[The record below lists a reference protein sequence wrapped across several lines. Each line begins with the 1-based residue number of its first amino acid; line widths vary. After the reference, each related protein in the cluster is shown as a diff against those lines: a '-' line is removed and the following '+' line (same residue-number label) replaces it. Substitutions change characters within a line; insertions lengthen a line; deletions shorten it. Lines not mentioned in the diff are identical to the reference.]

1 MHPKQSCKTAFY
13 WPDGSYGPHLGLA
26 KQSCKLV
33 SSNDQGYDEFGLCLC
48 LVSPSNIKPNP
59 TLKHTTES
67 QFTKKDNK
75 KRGCLKP
82 SSQQHS
88 QFRGVHGSGWVGLRE
103 FFDLTHHGEPNP
115 SHKSNP
121 THTGLVGSGRVG
133 LNPWVGQF
141 FLLLLLLNWVKKI
154 YITLATWVDKQN
166 IH

>member
-1 MHPKQSCKTAFY
+1 MHPKQSCKTTFY
-13 WPDGSYGPHLGLA
+13 CPDGSYGPHLGLA

-88 QFRGVHGSGWVGLRE
+88 QFRGVHGSDWVRLRE
-103 FFDLTHHGEPNP
+103 FFDPTHHGEPNP
-115 SHKSNP
+115 SYKSNP
-121 THTGLVGSGRVG
+121 THTGRVEPMG
-133 LNPWVGQF
+133 WTIF
-141 FLLLLLLNWVKKI
+141 FITIIIKLSKKI

>member
-1 MHPKQSCKTAFY
+1 MHPKQSCKIAFY

-88 QFRGVHGSGWVGLRE
+88 QFRGVHGSGWVGLRG
-103 FFDLTHHGEPNP
+103 FFDPTHHGEPNP
-115 SHKSNP
+115 SHKSTP
-121 THTGLVGSGRVG
+121 THHGSGQVEPMG
-133 LNPWVGQF
+133 WTIF
-141 FLLLLLLNWVKKI
+141 FITIIIKLSKKK